1 MSQFDPLLAVDAAQ
15 PQTTAAAT
23 ASEEQFRAALDHA
36 LDGMVLIDND
46 GRFIHINHALYMLF
60 GLPDDALLGRTV
72 FDVQRARQL
81 NALSHIWTSLMEQ
94 GYYRGELSI
103 PRDDVGNWDIEITAV
118 ANILPDR
125 HLVVL
130 RDITARKRDAAALSA
145 SEERFATAF
154 RASPDAMSISELFTG
169 RIIDVND
176 HWMEMIG
183 YSREEAVGHLLPDLA
198 LWTGPTS
205 YDQLL
210 TRLRNQGFI
219 RELEVVFQGKS
230 GEARNGLLSVELIA
244 LDGALCALA
253 IQRDITARKQTEEAL
268 RASEERFATAFRA
281 SPYMVDISRLD
292 DGRVI
297 DVNAVWEQISGYS
310 RQEAL
315 GQTTTELGLWPDAE
329 EQARLLTQLR
339 EQGTVR
345 DMEVSFRARSGN
357 LHRVN
362 ISSSIIDLQGDPCLL
377 RIGIDITAR
386 TQAEAALRASEERFA
401 KAFRATP
408 DAISITQIRDG
419 MIVDVNDSWLR
430 MGNYQR
436 DAVIGRSMLD
446 LNIWH
451 DPAERDHL
459 IARLYAQ
466 GSVRDFEMLFKLP
479 NGELRQGIVSAELLD
494 LAGEPCLLVLTRDVT
509 EQKQAA
515 AQLRLLGAAVQ
526 HASEAITLISTP
538 PGPTSPHVVFV
549 NPAFTRLTGYSPDE
563 VLAQYPNLLQGPETA
578 PTGIA
583 QIYAQLADGQP
594 TQGEVIQHRKDG
606 SEYLAEW
613 YITPV
618 HNEADTIT
626 HWMLIQ
632 RDITGRRAM
641 EARVRAAE
649 RLGALGRVAAGV
661 AHEFNNILAGIMGRL
676 DLLES
681 EIHEPGPQ
689 ATLHV
694 IQRAV
699 EDGANVVRR
708 IQAFSRLRAA
718 SVLAPVALSEVIA
731 EAIALT
737 QPRWKLLPV
746 AKGVV
751 LTLHEQVEPG
761 LGVLGDA
768 TELREVITN
777 LIHNAVE
784 AMPDGG
790 QLTINAARQDT
801 QVVLTV
807 GDTGIGMDVATQERA
822 FEPFFTTKVAGTGLG
837 LLVVQDIIEHHGG
850 TIGVAS
856 VPGQGTTFTVTL
868 PAVAAPPPPPPLAP
882 PAPVPAVAPAAG
894 IARIL
899 VVDDDPSLCL
909 MLQQMMALAG
919 HEVRMATSGIEA
931 LALVDQYPF
940 DLVCTDLGMPGM
952 DGWELARAVRQ
963 RAPDMPIALITGWGI
978 ALDPSDIERNAV
990 DFVLPKPYRA
1000 VQINQLIAQTLARQ
1014 KELLLNG

>member
-1 MSQFDPLLAVDAAQ
+1 
-15 PQTTAAAT
+15 
-23 ASEEQFRAALDHA
+23 
-36 LDGMVLIDND
+36 
-46 GRFIHINHALYMLF
+46 
-60 GLPDDALLGRTV
+60 
-72 FDVQRARQL
+72 
-81 NALSHIWTSLMEQ
+81 
-94 GYYRGELSI
+94 
-103 PRDDVGNWDIEITAV
+103 
-118 ANILPDR
+118 
-125 HLVVL
+125 
-130 RDITARKRDAAALSA
+130 
-145 SEERFATAF
+145 
-154 RASPDAMSISELFTG
+154 
-169 RIIDVND
+169 
-176 HWMEMIG
+176 
-183 YSREEAVGHLLPDLA
+183 
-198 LWTGPTS
+198 
-205 YDQLL
+205 
-210 TRLRNQGFI
+210 
-219 RELEVVFQGKS
+219 
-230 GEARNGLLSVELIA
+230 
-244 LDGALCALA
+244 
-253 IQRDITARKQTEEAL
+253 
-268 RASEERFATAFRA
+268 
-281 SPYMVDISRLD
+281 MVDISRLD

-297 DVNAVWEQISGYS
+297 DVNAVWERISGYS

-345 DMEVSFRARSGN
+345 DLEVSFRARSGK

-386 TQAEAALRASEERFA
+386 TRAEAALRVSEERFA

-408 DAISITQIRDG
+408 DAISITRIRDG
-419 MIVDVNDSWLR
+419 TIVDVNDSWLR
-430 MGNYQR
+430 MGSYQR

-459 IARLYAQ
+459 IAWLYAQ
-466 GSVRDFEMLFKLP
+466 GSVRDFEILF
-479 NGELRQGIVSAELLD
+479 NRTTGELRQGLISAELID
-494 LAGEPCLLVLTRDVT
+494 LAGEPCVLVLTRDVT

-515 AQLRLLGAAVQ
+515 AQLRLLGAAMQ
-526 HASEAITLISTP
+526 HASEAITLVSTAP
-538 PGPTSPHVVFV
+538 DLTSPHVVFV

-563 VLAQYPNLLQGPETA
+563 VLAQYPHLLQGPETD
-578 PTGIA
+578 PTVIA
-583 QIYAQLADGQP
+583 QIYAQMADGRP
-594 TQGEVIQHRKDG
+594 AQGERIQYRKDG

-618 HNEADTIT
+618 RNEADTIT

-632 RDITGRRAM
+632 HDITGRRAM
-641 EARVRAAE
+641 AARVRAAE
-649 RLGALGRVAAGV
+649 RLGALGRVAAWV

-699 EDGANVVRR
+699 EDGANVVHR

-731 EAIALT
+731 DAIVLT

-751 LTLHEQVEPG
+751 LTLHEQVAPG

-807 GDTGIGMDVATQERA
+807 CDTGIGMDAATQERA
-822 FEPFFTTKVAGTGLG
+822 FEPFFTTKVSGTGLG
-837 LLVVQDIIEHHGG
+837 LLVVQDSIEHHGG

-868 PAVAAPPPPPPLAP
+868 PAVAAPPPPPPVRPARTGPRRGPGGRDCAHRGGGRRSQFVPYAATDDGACRTRGTDLLPIRPARGDPLLINKRSP
-882 PAPVPAVAPAAG
+882 PGQNDRAG
-894 IARIL
+894 
-899 VVDDDPSLCL
+899 C
-909 MLQQMMALAG
+909 
-919 HEVRMATSGIEA
+919 
-931 LALVDQYPF
+931 
-940 DLVCTDLGMPGM
+940 VCTGAML
-952 DGWELARAVRQ
+952 R
-963 RAPDMPIALITGWGI
+963 
-978 ALDPSDIERNAV
+978 
-990 DFVLPKPYRA
+990 
-1000 VQINQLIAQTLARQ
+1000 
-1014 KELLLNG
+1014 